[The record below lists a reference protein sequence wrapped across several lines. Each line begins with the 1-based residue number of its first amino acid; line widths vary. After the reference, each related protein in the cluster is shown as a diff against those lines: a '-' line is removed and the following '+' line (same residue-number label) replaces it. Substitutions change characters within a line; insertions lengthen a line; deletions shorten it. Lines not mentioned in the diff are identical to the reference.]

1 MGKRYKYVYDLNA
14 RKIIK
19 KRIYEDDNNIQTD
32 TTQTQQQQQTNN
44 TQQQQTISSIDGNE
58 DIQKIEAELRNLT
71 TKYQND
77 ITAQNKLLQV
87 AKVNASKKPQTGPYD
102 PAQVDPQVLQILKKI
117 NELDRQFANNKAN
130 IIDKRLQVLQGLSK
144 TNENWYNLPERYKG
158 LNESNLNSAKVYVNT
173 LVGNDSD
180 QILRNMHDFKRVLK
194 NTDLLYGKDRKGY
207 FVVAIDGED
216 LNKLSDTLEEQGY
229 LRDDI
234 LDAIM
239 PQILDRSSMIK

>member
-1 MGKRYKYVYDLNA
+1 MLLN
-14 RKIIK
+14 
-19 KRIYEDDNNIQTD
+19 
-32 TTQTQQQQQTNN
+32 
-44 TQQQQTISSIDGNE
+44 
-58 DIQKIEAELRNLT
+58 
-71 TKYQND
+71 
-77 ITAQNKLLQV
+77 
-87 AKVNASKKPQTGPYD
+87 
-102 PAQVDPQVLQILKKI
+102 
-117 NELDRQFANNKAN
+117 
-130 IIDKRLQVLQGLSK
+130 
-144 TNENWYNLPERYKG
+144 
-158 LNESNLNSAKVYVNT
+158 
-173 LVGNDSD
+173 

>member
-1 MGKRYKYVYDLNA
+1 MGKRYKYVYDLDTQ
-14 RKIIK
+14 KIIK
-19 KRIYEDDNNIQTD
+19 KRLYEDDNDIQTD
-32 TTQTQQQQQTNN
+32 TTQNQQQSNNQAQQ
-44 TQQQQTISSIDGNE
+44 SVLSVDGNA
-58 DIQKIEAELRNLT
+58 DIQKIEAELSNIT

-77 ITAQNKLLQV
+77 ISAQKKLLQV
-87 AKVNASKKPQTGPYD
+87 AKANAVKKPQVGPYD

-117 NELDRQFANNKAN
+117 NDLEKQFANNKAN
-130 IIDKRLQVLQGLSK
+130 IIDKRLQVLQNLSK
-144 TNENWYNLPERYKG
+144 ANENWYNLPEKYKG

-194 NTDLLYGKDRKGY
+194 NTDLLYGKDRNGY

-239 PQILDRSSMIK
+239 PQILDRTSMIK